1 MENKDLNLNEERNN
15 LFQFIWQTRKPLILF
30 TGIAFVISVV
40 VSLLITPLY
49 LSTAIVFPAASSNVS
64 FSEQRNVKA
73 AAMDFGEEEQA
84 EQLVQILQS
93 ARIKNRI
100 VEKYDLL
107 KHYEIEPDETN
118 KNYKLNQEYN
128 GHFTFSR
135 TKYGS
140 IQIDVLDKDPKLA
153 AKMANDIVDL
163 IDTVKNEMINERT
176 RPAFEINK
184 RKMRQLETERDS
196 ILTILD
202 SLSNLGVVSTDI
214 RSNLFQALVDSKS
227 PGEKAEIQVKIDV
240 NRKYGSMLDALE
252 HRRNEMIIKIE
263 EFRVSYEQAESDAN
277 ANFTHKFI
285 VEKAVVADRKEKP
298 KRMIIVLVS
307 TISGFIFGVFFLLIR
322 QRLRELKLNA

>member
-1 MENKDLNLNEERNN
+1 MEKKDLNLNEERNN
-15 LFQFIWQTRKPLILF
+15 LFLFIWQKRMPLLIF
-30 TGIAFVISVV
+30 TGIAFVVSVV
-40 VSLLITPLY
+40 ISLLITPLY

-73 AAMDFGEEEQA
+73 GAMDFGEEEQA

-93 ARIKNRI
+93 ARIKDRI
-100 VEKYDLL
+100 VDKYNLL
-107 KHYEIEPDETN
+107 AHYEIEPNESN

-128 GHFTFSR
+128 AHFTFSR

-140 IQIDVLDKDPKLA
+140 IQIDVLDQDAKLA

-176 RPAFEINK
+176 KPAFEINK
-184 RKMRQLETERDS
+184 RKMLQLERERDS
-196 ILTILD
+196 VLNILD

-214 RSNLFQALVDSKS
+214 RSNLYQALVDSKS
-227 PGEKAEIQVKIDV
+227 AGEKAEIQVKIDI
-240 NRKYGSMLDALE
+240 NRKFGSMYDALA

-307 TISGFIFGVFFLLIR
+307 TLSGFIFGVFFLLIR
-322 QRLRELKLNA
+322 QRIKELKLSA

>member
-1 MENKDLNLNEERNN
+1 MENNNLNLNEERNN
-15 LFQFIWQTRKPLILF
+15 LFQFIWSNRKQLLIF
-30 TGIAFVISVV
+30 TGAAFVISVI

-93 ARIKNRI
+93 ARIKDRV
-100 VEKYDLL
+100 VEKYNLL
-107 KHYEIEPDETN
+107 NHYEIDSDDPN
-118 KNYKLNQEYN
+118 KNYKLTQEYN
-128 GHFTFSR
+128 SHFTFTR
-135 TKYGS
+135 TRYGS

-184 RKMRQLETERDS
+184 RKLFQLQHERDS
-196 ILTILD
+196 IVQILD
-202 SLSNLGVVSTDI
+202 SLSNLGVVPLDM

-227 PGEKAEIQVKIDV
+227 PNEKTELQNKIET
-240 NRKYGSMLDALE
+240 NKKFGSVFDALE
-252 HRRNEMIIKIE
+252 YRRNEMIVKIE

-277 ANFTHKFI
+277 SNFTHKFI
-285 VEKAVVADRKEKP
+285 VERAVVADRKEKP

-307 TISGFIFGVFFLLIR
+307 VISGLIFGVFFLLIK
-322 QRLRELKLNA
+322 QRLKELKLSA

>member
-1 MENKDLNLNEERNN
+1 MENNNLNLNEERNN
-15 LFQFIWQTRKPLILF
+15 LFQFIWSNRKQLLIF
-30 TGIAFVISVV
+30 TGAAFVISVIT
-40 VSLLITPLY
+40 SLLITPLY
-49 LSTAIVFPAASSNVS
+49 LSTAIVFPAASCNVS

-93 ARIKNRI
+93 ARIKDRV
-100 VEKYDLL
+100 VEKYNLL
-107 KHYEIEPDETN
+107 NHYEIDSDDPN
-118 KNYKLNQEYN
+118 KNYKLTQEYN
-128 GHFTFSR
+128 SHFTFTR
-135 TKYGS
+135 TRYGS

-184 RKMRQLETERDS
+184 RKLFQLQHERDS
-196 ILTILD
+196 IVHILD
-202 SLSNLGVVSTDI
+202 SLSNLGVVPLDM

-227 PGEKAEIQVKIDV
+227 PNEKTELQNKIET
-240 NRKYGSMLDALE
+240 NKKFGSVFDALE
-252 HRRNEMIIKIE
+252 YRRNEMIVKIE

-277 ANFTHKFI
+277 SNFTHKFI
-285 VEKAVVADRKEKP
+285 VERAVVADRKEKP

-307 TISGFIFGVFFLLIR
+307 VISGLIFGVFFLLIK
-322 QRLRELKLNA
+322 QRLKELKLSA

>member
-1 MENKDLNLNEERNN
+1 VDKYNL
-15 LFQFIWQTRKPLILF
+15 L
-30 TGIAFVISVV
+30 A
-40 VSLLITPLY
+40 
-49 LSTAIVFPAASSNVS
+49 
-64 FSEQRNVKA
+64 
-73 AAMDFGEEEQA
+73 
-84 EQLVQILQS
+84 
-93 ARIKNRI
+93 
-100 VEKYDLL
+100 
-107 KHYEIEPDETN
+107 HYEIEPNESN

-128 GHFTFSR
+128 AHFTFSR

-140 IQIDVLDKDPKLA
+140 IQIDVLDQDAKLA

-176 RPAFEINK
+176 KPAFEINK
-184 RKMRQLETERDS
+184 RKMLQIERERDS
-196 ILTILD
+196 VLNILD
-202 SLSNLGVVSTDI
+202 SLSNLGVVSSDI

-227 PGEKAEIQVKIDV
+227 AGEKAEIQIKIDI
-240 NRKYGSMLDALE
+240 NRKFGSMYDALA

-307 TISGFIFGVFFLLIR
+307 TLSGFIFGVFFLLIR
-322 QRLRELKLNA
+322 QRIKELKLSA